1 MALAVDG
8 LSSNLDTTALINSL
22 MQLEAIPQNLL
33 KNRVSGTQSA
43 ISALQ
48 QLNAKIASLATLA
61 QDTAKP
67 AALDLFTAKTD
78 SGGVTTTITSGA
90 SAASLSFVVDK
101 VAKTQVTVTDAL
113 TAWPDTAI
121 TITGPKGAVEITAA
135 STSLDDLVTAI
146 NSAGAGVSALKVAAG
161 TNGAGDPQY
170 RLQLTSGTSGLAGG
184 FSVSGTAVATTE
196 VTAAQDAR
204 IKLWAGT
211 AAEQSITSSTN
222 SFSNV
227 LPGVGVTVS
236 TASADPVKLT
246 VARDLDMSSKVGAG
260 FVSALNEAFAIIS
273 TKSVVTT
280 STGPDGK
287 PRMNGGPFTGDST
300 VRRINQSL
308 ISAASMPVDGR
319 SPSEI
324 GISVTKTGVLEFNAE
339 KFKAALTENPEKV
352 ASVMQELAT
361 RVGAAATQASD
372 KFDGLLTSKIT
383 GQESLVKNMNTQI
396 SEWDGR
402 LTSRRASLERTFVA
416 MEVRLSAINSQSAWL
431 TTQLSSLSPGKEK

>member
-22 MQLEAIPQNLL
+22 IQLEAIPQNLL
-33 KNRVSGTQSA
+33 KNKVSGAQSA
-43 ISALQ
+43 INALQ

-61 QDTAKP
+61 EDTAKP
-67 AALDLFTAKTD
+67 AALDIFTAKTD
-78 SGGVTTTITSGA
+78 SGSVTTTVGSGA
-90 SAASLSFVVDK
+90 SAATLSFVVDK
-101 VAKTQVTVTDAL
+101 VAKTQVSVTDAL

-121 TITGPKGAVEITAA
+121 TITGAKGPVEITAA
-135 STSLDDLVTAI
+135 STSLDDMVAAI
-146 NSAGAGVSALKVAAG
+146 NSARAGVSAVKVAAG

-170 RLQLTSGTSGLAGG
+170 RLQLTAGESGVAGA
-184 FSVSGTAVATTE
+184 FTVSGTAVPTTE
-196 VTAAQDAR
+196 ITAAQDAQ

-236 TASADPVKLT
+236 AASTDPVQLT
-246 VARDLDMSSKVGAG
+246 VARDLDKSSKVASS
-260 FVSALNEAFAIIS
+260 FVSALNETFAIIS

-280 STGPDGK
+280 TTGPDGK
-287 PRMNGGPFTGDST
+287 QKINGGPFTGDST
-300 VRRINQSL
+300 VRGINQVL
-308 ISAASMPVDGR
+308 ITAASMPVAGR

-324 GISVTKTGVLEFNAE
+324 GISVTKTGVLEFDAD
-339 KFKAALTENPEKV
+339 KFQAALADNPDRV

-372 KFDGLLTSKIT
+372 KYDGLLTAKLT
-383 GQESLVKNMNTQI
+383 GQESLVKSISTQI

-402 LTSRRASLERTFVA
+402 LTARRATLERTFVA

-431 TTQLSSLSPGKEK
+431 TTQLSSLTPRKE